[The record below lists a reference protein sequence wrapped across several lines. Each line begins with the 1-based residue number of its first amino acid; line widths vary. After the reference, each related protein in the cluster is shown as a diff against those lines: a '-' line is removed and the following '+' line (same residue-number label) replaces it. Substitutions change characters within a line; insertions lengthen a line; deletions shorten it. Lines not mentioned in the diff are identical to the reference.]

1 MTRGW
6 VSSGLTCC
14 GWLGRARDANLS
26 ERGLWEDSLKPV
38 NGRIDLDGELWGWV
52 AAGSVIADGSPCSH
66 HEANGVQ
73 NGMTL
78 EVNLFDKTWNSWLAL
93 RGRRCR
99 ENVR

>member
-1 MTRGW
+1 MA
-6 VSSGLTCC
+6 SSCLTCC
-14 GWLGRARDANLS
+14 GWLGRARDANLW

-52 AAGSVIADGSPCSH
+52 AAGSMIADGSPCSH

-78 EVNLFDKTWNSWLAL
+78 ELTSSTRCGTAGLLFGVAAAA
-93 RGRRCR
+93 RM
-99 ENVR
+99 